1 MRKMGGF
8 GILFIGVSLVIVG
21 WLVQSNILEWL
32 LDVIGVIIIV
42 AGVILGI
49 VGIVKMF
56 SGGDGGSSDF

>member
-1 MRKMGGF
+1 MRKIGGF
-8 GILFIGVSLVIVG
+8 GFLVIGVSLVIVG

-32 LDVIGVIIIV
+32 LDVIGVIIIIG
-42 AGVILGI
+42 GVILGI

>member
-1 MRKMGGF
+1 MRKIGGF

-21 WLVQSNILEWL
+21 WLVKSNILEWL
-32 LDVIGVIIIV
+32 LDVIGVIIII

>member
-1 MRKMGGF
+1 MRKIGGF
-8 GILFIGVSLVIVG
+8 GILFIGGSLVIVG
-21 WLVQSNILEWL
+21 WLVQSNSLEWL

-42 AGVILGI
+42 TGVILGI

>member
-1 MRKMGGF
+1 MRKIGGF
-8 GILFIGVSLVIVG
+8 GILFIGGSLVIVG

-42 AGVILGI
+42 TGVILGI

>member
-1 MRKMGGF
+1 MG
-8 GILFIGVSLVIVG
+8 IEVALVDLVG

-42 AGVILGI
+42 TGVILGI

>member
-1 MRKMGGF
+1 MRKIGGF
-8 GILFIGVSLVIVG
+8 GILFIGGSLVIVG
-21 WLVQSNILEWL
+21 WLVQSNLLEWL

-42 AGVILGI
+42 TGVILGI